1 MTRFFIFVCT
11 GNTGT
16 RATPAGCL
24 GAIEYTRYRRSEIP
38 SSGRGRY
45 RYLQGRA
52 EGVGWKKY
60 DFQRNIYGTGR
71 PLLNLH
77 CTYLA
82 KFNICMLTLQVQPP
96 AERGGRGE
104 PQPEQREDALPWLT
118 IHTGNYRVQRL
129 LVPYLYLI
137 NPDPGPHWAPL
148 GSGFRV

>member
-1 MTRFFIFVCT
+1 MIFNVM
-11 GNTGT
+11 
-16 RATPAGCL
+16 
-24 GAIEYTRYRRSEIP
+24 Y
-38 SSGRGRY
+38 
-45 RYLQGRA
+45 
-52 EGVGWKKY
+52 
-60 DFQRNIYGTGR
+60 R

-148 GSGFRV
+148 GSGFRVQVPVRGTLASCITKFWSQANNSGCGCLTSMKFRYIFLFFTVLCVNDVKKKTLTSL